1 VTGNWLIRLL
11 RWLISGSEQ
20 SLSLPQP
27 VAPAQPPLATVLEG
41 YQQALDALHDDP
53 QALLPTLVARDQ
65 VEVAQQQVRSPST
78 EQVKLL
84 TALDEQL
91 CKQVASLALDALPTW
106 RRTLRPPDAHWWWF
120 LDQEAQKREEE
131 KDLPWVLLTGTF
143 VVFTLPL
150 ATDIIKRLWDG
161 APDTLSVLGT
171 VLTLLLTGSP
181 FTQRGR
187 DLVQWILKRIP
198 RLRPRFRAEAMAA
211 MAALAFVLVLG
222 GRLVLL
228 PQLAVYY
235 NERGLDALLEG
246 NLTATQRSFQRA
258 VALDAGMAVGY
269 YHLANVYEEI
279 ARPTDAIT
287 WYQRAIDH
295 DLNLSAA
302 YNNLGRLYIL
312 GGRPELAVQV
322 FQAGLK
328 RTTGATETDRITRY
342 RLLSNLG
349 WAYQALDEPE
359 RAHTVLE
366 EAIALESE
374 IPVGLRSAVPHYY
387 LALAYQA
394 LGMPEAA
401 LVQFEDS
408 LRYLD
413 STAPEQGSWGETIH
427 QQLEQLR
434 QEVP

>member
-11 RWLISGSEQ
+11 RWLVSRCEQ
-20 SLSLPQP
+20 PPSSPQV
-27 VAPAQPPLATVLEG
+27 VAPTRPPLTAALED
-41 YQQALDALHDDP
+41 YQQALDALHDDHQTLLP
-53 QALLPTLVARDQ
+53 ALLARDQ
-65 VEVAQQQVRSPST
+65 VEAAQQQVRSPSPG
-78 EQVKLL
+78 QVKLL
-84 TALDEQL
+84 IALDERL
-91 CKQVASLALDALPTW
+91 CKQVAALALDDMPVW
-106 RRTLRPPDAHWWWF
+106 RRTLRPPDTHWWWF

-143 VVFTLPL
+143 MVFTLSL
-150 ATDIIKRLWDG
+150 AIDIIKRLWDG
-161 APDTLSVLGT
+161 APDALSVLGT
-171 VLTLLLTGSP
+171 LFTLLLTGSP

-187 DLVQWILKRIP
+187 ELAQWILKRIP
-198 RLRPRFRAEAMAA
+198 RLKPHFRAGAMAA
-211 MAALAFVLVLG
+211 MAALAFVLVLV

-246 NLTATQRSFQRA
+246 NLTAAQRSFQRA

-279 ARPTDAIT
+279 ARPTDAII

-302 YNNLGRLYIL
+302 YNNLGQLHIL
-312 GGRPELAVQV
+312 GGKPELAVQV
-322 FQAGLK
+322 LQAGLK
-328 RTTGATETDRITRY
+328 RATGTTEADRVIRY

-349 WAYQALDEPE
+349 WAHHALDEPE
-359 RAHTVLE
+359 RARTVLE

-374 IPVGLRSAVPHYY
+374 VPVAFRSAVPHYY
-387 LALAYQA
+387 LALTYQA

-401 LVQFEDS
+401 LAQFEDS

-413 STAPEQGSWGETIH
+413 STAPEQGSWGKTIH
-427 QQLEQLR
+427 QQLE
-434 QEVP
+434 